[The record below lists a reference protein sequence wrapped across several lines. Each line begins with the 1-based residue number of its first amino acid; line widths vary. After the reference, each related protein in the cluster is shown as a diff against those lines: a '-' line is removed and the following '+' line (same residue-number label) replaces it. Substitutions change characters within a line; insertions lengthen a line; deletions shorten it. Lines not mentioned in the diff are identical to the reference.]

1 MSAIAVLG
9 SATVDLVVRLGRL
22 PGIGE
27 TVFGTSFTSVPG
39 GKGLNQAIAAARSG
53 GDVGFLGAVGSDAY
67 GERVRACLEEAGI
80 AIEGLRIVD
89 EATGTAHISVIEGGD
104 NAITIVPAANSAIT
118 SFDPDSARLLEGANY
133 LVTQFERPVTL
144 IREGF
149 TRAREH
155 GISTVLTPAPVMPLD
170 EELLDLVDI
179 LVPNALEAC
188 QLAGVEDER
197 RAATALS
204 RRVGLVVMTR
214 GERGALVASDGA
226 IIDDVPARRVEVVDT
241 TGAGD
246 TFVGALVAW
255 LDAGESLEDAVRAA
269 TVAAS
274 ISVTRPGTSSSI
286 PMRDEILAALA

>member
-1 MSAIAVLG
+1 MSSITVLG

-22 PGIGE
+22 PGVGE

-39 GKGLNQAIAAARSG
+39 GKGLNQAIAAARGG
-53 GDVGFLGAVGSDAY
+53 GDVGFLGAIGGDSY
-67 GERVRACLEEAGI
+67 GARVRACLEEAGI
-80 AIEGLRIVD
+80 ATDGLRVVD
-89 EATGTAHISVIEGGD
+89 DATGTAHISVVEGGD
-104 NAITIVPAANSAIT
+104 NAITIVPAANSVIT
-118 SFDPDSARLLEGANY
+118 SFDADSVRSLEGAHY

-149 TRAREH
+149 ALARER

-170 EELLDLVDI
+170 EALLDLVDI

-188 QLAGVEDER
+188 QLAGVENER

-214 GERGALVASDGA
+214 GERGALVARDGA
-226 IIDDVPARRVEVVDT
+226 ILDEVPARRVEVVDT

-255 LDAGESLEDAVRAA
+255 LDAGESLENALRAA

-274 ISVTRPGTSSSI
+274 ISVTRAGTSSSI

>member
-1 MSAIAVLG
+1 MSSIAVLG

-53 GDVGFLGAVGSDAY
+53 GDVGFLGAIGSDAY
-67 GERVRACLEEAGI
+67 GARVRACLEEAGI
-80 AIEGLRIVD
+80 ATVGLLVVD
-89 EATGTAHISVIEGGD
+89 DATGTAHISVVENGD
-104 NAITIVPAANSAIT
+104 NTITIVPAANAAIT
-118 SFDPDSARLLEGANY
+118 AFDAASTRLLDGARY
-133 LVTQFERPVTL
+133 LVAQFERPLEL

-149 TRAREH
+149 ALARAQ
-155 GISTVLTPAPVMPLD
+155 GISTVLTPAPVVPVD
-170 EELLDLVDI
+170 DELLDLVDI

-188 QLAGVEDER
+188 QLAGASDER
-197 RAATALS
+197 QAAAVLS
-204 RRVGLVVMTR
+204 RQVGLVVMTR
-214 GERGALVASDGA
+214 GELGSLVAREGA
-226 IIDDVPARRVEVVDT
+226 IVAEVPARRVDTVDT

-255 LDAGESLEDAVRAA
+255 LDAGESLDDALRAA

-286 PMRDEILAALA
+286 PMRDEILAALD

>member
-1 MSAIAVLG
+1 MSSIAVLG
-9 SATVDLVVRLGRL
+9 SATIDLVVRLGRL

-53 GDVGFLGAVGSDAY
+53 GDVGFLGAIGNDAY
-67 GERVRACLEEAGI
+67 GARVRARLEEAGI
-80 AIEGLRIVD
+80 ATDGLRTV
-89 EATGTAHISVIEGGD
+89 EETTGTAHISVIDGGD
-104 NAITIVPAANSAIT
+104 NAITIVAGANSAIT
-118 SFDPDSARLLEGANY
+118 SFDSDSARLLEGANY
-133 LVTQFERPVTL
+133 LVTQLERPVTL
-144 IREGF
+144 IRHGF
-149 TRAREH
+149 TLAQEL
-155 GISTVLTPAPVMPLD
+155 GISTVLTPAPVVPLD
-170 EELLDLVDI
+170 AALLDLVDI

-188 QLAGVEDER
+188 QLAGIDDER

-214 GERGALVASDGA
+214 GAQGALVARDGA
-226 IIDDVPARRVEVVDT
+226 ILDELPARPVEVVDT

-255 LDAGESLEDAVRAA
+255 LDAGESLEDALRAA

-286 PMRDEILAALA
+286 PTRDEILAVGA